1 MGHEKSLGTRLCPS
15 SRQSSFLT
23 FVFVFV
29 DVTKSAEMIRIFII
43 RFIKLLLKYIS
54 SPLTYSPLK
63 LLTCFYFT
71 TYTISHIHYI
81 SLHISNKSTCALA
94 HLHTNTASWFLNN
107 CLHKV
112 NSSLDKAN
120 CNCHLFLYG
129 VWQLLQ
135 TIKNKLIKSRSAL
148 FFRFYKHSIA
158 TSKRLALLINQHAT

>member
-71 TYTISHIHYI
+71 IYAKISI
-81 SLHISNKSTCALA
+81 HISNKSICALA